1 MKTKRQPIERSRL
14 EPTSALALSMTLQPE
29 AARLTPPGARARK
42 LPLKQLR
49 YNSYFAVLLFPEE
62 GWARSASSSYWTLQ
76 PCWWKRSRC
85 KVVEVA
91 GTRRHSTHAR
101 MVVSGGNA
109 VHIVGTFKHL
119 GTDADFKLYL
129 TTNVT
134 QADFNMGYTMTGTL
148 ERGCKSTNNFQVT
161 HFAVLRRCDH
171 DAHHLK
177 NN

>member
-1 MKTKRQPIERSRL
+1 MSRGNRAYKSYQPIC
-14 EPTSALALSMTLQPE
+14 
-29 AARLTPPGARARK
+29 
-42 LPLKQLR
+42 
-49 YNSYFAVLLFPEE
+49 FHVLLFPEE

-76 PCWWKRSRC
+76 PCWWRRSRC

-91 GTRRHSTHAR
+91 GTRRHSTQAR
-101 MVVSGGNA
+101 MVVSGVNA
-109 VHIVGTFKHL
+109 VYIVGTFKHL

-148 ERGCKSTNNFQVT
+148 ERGSRSTNNFQVT

-171 DAHHLK
+171 ESHHLK
-177 NN
+177 NS